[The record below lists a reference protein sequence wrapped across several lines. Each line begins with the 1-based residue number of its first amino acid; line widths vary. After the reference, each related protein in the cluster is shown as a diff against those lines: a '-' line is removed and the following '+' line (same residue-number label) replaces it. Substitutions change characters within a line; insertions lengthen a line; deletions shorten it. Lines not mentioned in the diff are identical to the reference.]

1 MHEGALS
8 VLTTWSNFYVIT
20 GSSAGALTGLMFV
33 VIMLVVGNRM
43 PGKREGIGTFS
54 TPTVVHFCSALLVSA
69 ILSAPWRSLVDL
81 SLVLGLTGLCGVAY
95 ALLVTYRT
103 QRQSAYEPEVDDW
116 VWYAM
121 LPFVAYVALLLA
133 AIRLPAAPS
142 EAMFALGGAV
152 LLLIFIGIHNA
163 WDIVTYV
170 VVEMQEPKN
179 EDERT
184 TN

>member
-1 MHEGALS
+1 MHDGALS
-8 VLTTWSNFYVIT
+8 VLTEWSNFYVIT

-33 VIMLVVGNRM
+33 VITLVVGNRW

-54 TPTVVHFCSALLVSA
+54 TPTVAHFCSALLVSA
-69 ILSAPWRSLVDL
+69 ILSAPWRSLFDL
-81 SLVLGLTGLCGVAY
+81 SLVLGITGLCGVAY

-121 LPFVAYVALLLA
+121 LPFIAYVALLLA
-133 AIRLPAAPS
+133 AIRLPVAAS
-142 EAMFALGGAV
+142 EAMFALGGSV

-170 VVEMQEPKN
+170 VVELQEPKN